1 MFYFHLVIPVEM
13 TFQILKNEASH
24 LTKFLEIQMKIDL
37 RDILIIVP
45 VSVLLMFGIIMVTS
59 SSIYI
64 ADDLTSNPFHFAQ
77 RQVIFIAVGFLAMI
91 FFLVIPSELLFK
103 ADWIFMLIS
112 ILLLAILFV
121 PDVGTSVNGSI
132 RWIRLGPINIQPS
145 EICKFSLILYI
156 SGYSVRRMT
165 EINSFRSFLKPLFLL
180 FLISILIMGQ
190 PDLGST
196 AIICILVVG
205 ILFYAGISFFQ
216 LFLLLLLIG
225 LLGYLAISTSPMRLA
240 RVLAFTDPFAADV
253 VLNAGW
259 QLSNSLI
266 SIGQGGWF
274 GVGLGNS
281 FQKSFFLPEAHTD
294 FIFAILIEELGLIGG
309 LFLIMIF
316 LFLFYGLILIC
327 LDSFKKNRLFQ
338 GYAVFGIFLLL
349 VVQTLFNISVNI
361 GLLPTKGLTLPFI
374 SYGGTS
380 IIIMLSLI
388 GIVLRINN
396 ENKAI

>member
-1 MFYFHLVIPVEM
+1 MNI
-13 TFQILKNEASH
+13 TRN
-24 LTKFLEIQMKIDL
+24 
-37 RDILIIVP
+37 DILIILP
-45 VSVLLMFGIIMVTS
+45 LSFLIILGMIMVTS
-59 SSIYI
+59 SSIYV
-64 ADDLTSNPFHFAQ
+64 ADDMTSNPFYFAQ
-77 RQVIFIAVGFLAMI
+77 RQSLFIAIGLIAMTS
-91 FFLVIPSELLFK
+91 FLVIPSTFLYK
-103 ADWIFMLIS
+103 TDWIFMLLS
-112 ILLLAILFV
+112 ILLLIALFI

-156 SGYSVRRMT
+156 SGYSIRRIS
-165 EINSFRSFLKPLFLL
+165 EIDSLRGFLKPLSLL
-180 FLISILIMGQ
+180 FIISILIMSQ

-196 AIICILVVG
+196 AIVCILVVG

-216 LFLLLLLIG
+216 LGLLILLIV
-225 LLGYLAISTSPMRLA
+225 LLGYIAITTSPMRLA

-294 FIFAILIEELGLIGG
+294 FIFAILVEELGIIGG
-309 LFLIMIF
+309 MVLILLFIV
-316 LFLFYGLILIC
+316 LFVGLISISY
-327 LDSFKKNRLFQ
+327 DSFRKNRYFQ
-338 GYAVFGIFLLL
+338 GYVVFGTFLLISI
-349 VVQTLFNISVNI
+349 QMLFNIAVNI

-380 IIIMLSLI
+380 IIIMLSLM

-396 ENKAI
+396 ENKLL

>member
-1 MFYFHLVIPVEM
+1 MNI
-13 TFQILKNEASH
+13 TRN
-24 LTKFLEIQMKIDL
+24 
-37 RDILIIVP
+37 DILIILP
-45 VSVLLMFGIIMVTS
+45 LSFLIILGMIMVTS
-59 SSIYI
+59 SSIYV
-64 ADDLTSNPFHFAQ
+64 ADDMTSNPFYFAQ
-77 RQVIFIAVGFLAMI
+77 RQGLFIAIGLIAMTS
-91 FFLVIPSELLFK
+91 FLVIPSTFLYK
-103 ADWIFMLIS
+103 TDWIFMLLS
-112 ILLLAILFV
+112 ILLLIALFI

-156 SGYSVRRMT
+156 SGYSIRRIS
-165 EINSFRSFLKPLFLL
+165 EIDSLRGFLKPLSLL
-180 FLISILIMGQ
+180 FIISILIMSQ

-196 AIICILVVG
+196 AIVCILVVG

-216 LFLLLLLIG
+216 LGLLILLIA
-225 LLGYLAISTSPMRLA
+225 LLGYLAITTSPMRLA

-281 FQKSFFLPEAHTD
+281 FQKSYFLPEAHTD
-294 FIFAILIEELGLIGG
+294 FIFAILVEELGIIGG
-309 LFLIMIF
+309 MVLILLFIV
-316 LFLFYGLILIC
+316 LFVGLISISY
-327 LDSFKKNRLFQ
+327 DSFRKNRYFQ
-338 GYAVFGIFLLL
+338 GYVVFGTFLLISI
-349 VVQTLFNISVNI
+349 QMLFNIAVNI

-380 IIIMLSLI
+380 IIIMLSLM

-396 ENKAI
+396 ENKLL